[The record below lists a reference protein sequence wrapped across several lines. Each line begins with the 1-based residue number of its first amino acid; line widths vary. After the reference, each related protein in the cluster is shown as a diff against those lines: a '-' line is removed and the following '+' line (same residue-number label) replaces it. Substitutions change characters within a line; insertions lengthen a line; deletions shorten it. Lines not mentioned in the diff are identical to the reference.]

1 MNTLILRTNSY
12 ENILKAVSILRNGGI
27 IATPTDTIYG
37 LVASIFNKEAVE
49 KIYSVKK
56 RPKNK
61 PLIVLISNI
70 NQFKDLTI
78 NTNKYTKILIEKFW
92 PGPLTLVLKKSSS
105 VPDYVTSYK
114 NFVGIRFPKSN
125 TIKQIIDNLC
135 VPIVAPSA
143 NISGKPSPS
152 CFDDVFKDFNC
163 KVDAILKDEINVKE
177 NDEHR
182 TESTLVS
189 LKTDIPKILREGAI
203 LKEEI
208 EKVLSLDNF

>member
-1 MNTLILRTNSY
+1 MNTIILRTNSN

-27 IATPTDTIYG
+27 IATPTDTVYG

-61 PLIVLISNI
+61 PLIVLISDI
-70 NQFKDLTI
+70 NQFKNLTI

-105 VPDYVTSYK
+105 VPDYVTSRK
-114 NFVGIRFPKSN
+114 NFVGIRYSKN
-125 TIKQIIDNLC
+125 KIIKQIIDNLC

-177 NDEHR
+177 NAKHR
-182 TESTLVS
+182 TESTIVS
-189 LKTDIPKILREGAI
+189 LKTDVPKILR
-203 LKEEI
+203 
-208 EKVLSLDNF
+208 

>member
-1 MNTLILRTNSY
+1 MNTIILRTNSN

-27 IATPTDTIYG
+27 IATPTDTVYG

-56 RPKNK
+56 RPNNK
-61 PLIVLISNI
+61 PLIVLISDI

-125 TIKQIIDNLC
+125 TIKQIIDNLG

-177 NDEHR
+177 NAKHR

-189 LKTDIPKILREGAI
+189 LKTDIPKIVREGAI
-203 LKEEI
+203 PKEEI
-208 EKVLSLDNF
+208 EKILSLDNF

>member
-114 NFVGIRFPKSN
+114 NFVGIRCPKSN
-125 TIKQIIDNLC
+125 TIKKIIDNLG

-177 NDEHR
+177 NAKHR

>member
-1 MNTLILRTNSY
+1 MNTIILRTNSN

-27 IATPTDTIYG
+27 IATPTDTVYG

-61 PLIVLISNI
+61 PLIVLISDI
-70 NQFKDLTI
+70 NQFKNLTI

-105 VPDYVTSYK
+105 VPDYVTSRK
-114 NFVGIRFPKSN
+114 NFVGIRYSKN
-125 TIKQIIDNLC
+125 KIIKQIIDNLC

-177 NDEHR
+177 NAKHR
-182 TESTLVS
+182 TESTIVS
-189 LKTDIPKILREGAI
+189 LKTDVPKILREGAI
-203 LKEEI
+203 PKEEI
-208 EKVLSLDNF
+208 EKVLYLDNF

>member
-1 MNTLILRTNSY
+1 MNTIILRTNSY

-27 IATPTDTIYG
+27 IATPTDTVYG

-61 PLIVLISNI
+61 PLIVLISDI

-125 TIKQIIDNLC
+125 TIKQIIDNLG

-163 KVDAILKDEINVKE
+163 KIDAILKDEIDFKE
-177 NDEHR
+177 NAKHR
-182 TESTLVS
+182 TESTIVS
-189 LKTDIPKILREGAI
+189 LKTDVPKILREGAI
-203 LKEEI
+203 PKEEI

>member
-1 MNTLILRTNSY
+1 MNTIILRTNSN

-27 IATPTDTIYG
+27 IATPTDTVYG
-37 LVASIFNKEAVE
+37 LVASIFNKEAIE

-61 PLIVLISNI
+61 PLIVLISDI
-70 NQFKDLTI
+70 NQFKNLTI

-105 VPDYVTSYK
+105 VPDYVTSRK
-114 NFVGIRFPKSN
+114 NFVGIRYSKN
-125 TIKQIIDNLC
+125 KIIKQIIDNLC

-177 NDEHR
+177 NAKHR
-182 TESTLVS
+182 TESTIVS
-189 LKTDIPKILREGAI
+189 LKTDIPKILREGTI
-203 LKEEI
+203 PKEEI
-208 EKVLSLDNF
+208 EKVLSLDS